1 MFYHIC
7 RHKSRKI
14 GKCYVKETK
23 VIYGPSNCIFL
34 LLIMFYILRHGRTD
48 WNEEHRL
55 QGEVDIPLNETGRQ
69 MAYDAAEKYKDID
82 FDICYCS
89 PLKRA
94 QETARIFLAG
104 RNPAVEIITDNR
116 LHEMCFGDYEGVKN
130 IRQKPECPVY
140 LLFEEPEKYVAKD
153 GAESFEELYHRTGE
167 FIEKVLRPQLE
178 AGKNVLVVGH
188 GAMNCSIVNQ
198 FRGTPIKD
206 FWKDMQGNCELLRV
220 E

>member
-1 MFYHIC
+1 
-7 RHKSRKI
+7 
-14 GKCYVKETK
+14 
-23 VIYGPSNCIFL
+23 
-34 LLIMFYILRHGRTD
+34 MFYILRHGRTD

-94 QETARIFLAG
+94 QETARIFLAD

-153 GAESFEELYHRTGE
+153 GAESFEELYHS
-167 FIEKVLRPQLE
+167 
-178 AGKNVLVVGH
+178 
-188 GAMNCSIVNQ
+188 AMNCSIVNQ

>member
-1 MFYHIC
+1 MNPRLTPELVLSAYCQGCFPMADPETGEISFYEPDPRALIPLDERFHIPHGLK
-7 RHKSRKI
+7 RVLNKKPF
-14 GKCYVKETK
+14 E
-23 VIYGPSNCIFL
+23 
-34 LLIMFYILRHGRTD
+34 LRMDTAFPDVVHACARTD
-48 WNEEHRL
+48 EPEE
-55 QGEVDIPLNETGRQ
+55 QWIDGQIEEVYG
-69 MAYDAAEKYKDID
+69 
-82 FDICYCS
+82 
-89 PLKRA
+89 
-94 QETARIFLAG
+94 
-104 RNPAVEIITDNR
+104 R
-116 LHEMCFGDYEGVKN
+116 LHEMGFGDYEGVKN

-167 FIEKVLRPQLE
+167 FIEQVLRPQLE

>member
-1 MFYHIC
+1 MYY
-7 RHKSRKI
+7 
-14 GKCYVKETK
+14 GETK
-23 VIYGPSNCIFL
+23 NRDGSGP
-34 LLIMFYILRHGRTD
+34 G
-48 WNEEHRL
+48 
-55 QGEVDIPLNETGRQ
+55 
-69 MAYDAAEKYKDID
+69 
-82 FDICYCS
+82 
-89 PLKRA
+89 A
-94 QETARIFLAG
+94 Q
-104 RNPAVEIITDNR
+104 
-116 LHEMCFGDYEGVKN
+116 
-130 IRQKPECPVY
+130 CPVY

-167 FIEKVLRPQLE
+167 FIEQVLRPQLE

>member
-1 MFYHIC
+1 
-7 RHKSRKI
+7 
-14 GKCYVKETK
+14 
-23 VIYGPSNCIFL
+23 
-34 LLIMFYILRHGRTD
+34 MFYILRHGRTD

-94 QETARIFLAG
+94 QETARIFLAD

-167 FIEKVLRPQLE
+167 FIEQVLRPQLE
-178 AGKNVLVVGH
+178 AGKTVLGVGH

-206 FWKDMQGNCELLRV
+206 FWKDMQGNCELLRF